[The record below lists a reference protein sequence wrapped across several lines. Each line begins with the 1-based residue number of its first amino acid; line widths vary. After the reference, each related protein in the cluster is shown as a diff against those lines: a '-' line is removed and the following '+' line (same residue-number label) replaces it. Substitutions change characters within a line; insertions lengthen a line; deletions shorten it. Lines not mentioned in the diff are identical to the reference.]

1 MTVPPKLTSLTSVPI
16 RDVWSTE
23 PHHFTPWLLAN
34 ADVLA
39 SALGLDDL
47 DLQSAEHPVGTFSL
61 DLIGRTTRQDEIVI
75 VENQFGPTDHTHLG
89 QIMTYAGGTLPQYV
103 VWIAETFRDEHR
115 AALDW
120 LNLRTDSETR
130 FFGIELKVVTL
141 VGAEHLSAPLFEVVV
156 QPNEWGKVVRQ
167 TASESGNA
175 ETYSRFWSQLL
186 EQVRPLGW
194 TTGASSRSS
203 FVSMTAKSP
212 GAGYCLQF
220 VRAGVLSELRL
231 EHKDA
236 EINTQRFEVLRAAKQ
251 AIEAAYGGPLHF
263 DPLDG
268 YKACKIY
275 AELPG
280 LKIGEIE
287 RWPEISAWMIDTQ
300 TRLRSAIESVG
311 GVPPVPVLSGD
322 DAADPT

>member
-1 MTVPPKLTSLTSVPI
+1 MTLQPKLTSLALVPI
-16 RDVWSTE
+16 REVWSTE

-34 ADVLA
+34 AGVLA

-47 DLQSAEHPVGTFSL
+47 ELESAEHPVGTFSL
-61 DLIGRTTRQDEIVI
+61 DLIGRTTRQGEIVI

-89 QIMTYAGGTLPQYV
+89 QILTYAGGTLPQYV
-103 VWIAETFRDEHR
+103 VWIAESFRDEHR

-120 LNLRTDSETR
+120 LNLRTDSDTR
-130 FFGIELKVVTL
+130 FFGIEMKVVTL

-167 TASESGNA
+167 ASSEAGNA
-175 ETYSRFWSQLL
+175 ETYSQFWSQLL
-186 EQVRPLGW
+186 EQIRQRGW
-194 TTGASSRSS
+194 TTGTSSRTS
-203 FVSMTAKSP
+203 FITMTARSP
-212 GAGYCLQF
+212 GASYCLQF
-220 VRAGVLSELRL
+220 VRTGALSELRL

-236 EINTQRFEVLRAAKQ
+236 EINTQRFEALRMSKG
-251 AIEAAYGGPLHF
+251 AIETAFGGPLRF

-280 LKIGEIE
+280 VKVGETN

-300 TRLRSAIESVG
+300 ARLRVAIEGVG
-311 GVPPVPVLSGD
+311 GVPPLPASSNG
-322 DAADPT
+322 AIPI